1 MAFPSNSQFQPI
13 LIGNQPI
20 FDMVGDQSPSSTDL
34 VGNTQFPAAFFA
46 YDATNVYFRIRV
58 NEDPRNSKLTG
69 FANYGWGVLINTS
82 GDPGVYD
89 WLANVNG
96 LDNTINL
103 IKNTTRVYNSW
114 NDPAEGTDGRG
125 APNFSRPIVNFD
137 VARATLTNDGSNFGG
152 NPDYFIDFQFPVAN
166 FFSLLGIT
174 ASTPIGLVIFTS
186 ANANNYNKDSLQAGE
201 NFQFVQSITNP
212 TPPTDVDVRAALT
225 ATKTITS
232 GPTSLLTGSLT
243 TWTQRITVT
252 NTGRDIARS
261 VVASD
266 VFGIDQLSS
275 VSNITVSSGSATL
288 NAANK
293 TLTWNIGNLTAGQSV
308 TLTYTVIGT
317 FSAAGTRRLN
327 TVTVSGTDN
336 FTGSQLTPVTAA
348 NDVTVAAAAAITGRV
363 TSGRTGLP
371 LSGVT
376 VELRNQ
382 SNVLISTTTT
392 NTEGNYSF
400 TQLAAGTYNLN
411 FAASSFITA
420 TRTTT
425 LTDGQTQVLNVI
437 LQPQPGN
444 VTGTVLSQDGTP
456 VNGATIRL
464 IDQFNTVITTV
475 TTNAQG
481 QYTISNVTPGQY
493 SLTVSASN
501 FQSQS
506 RGVTINAGQTTVSNF
521 TLIPSPGTVTG
532 TITGSAGTPIEG
544 AVIEVLDSGSNVIAS
559 TTSNAQGQYTINQ
572 LAPGTFRL
580 RATAQNFQ
588 TSLLGFSI
596 QAGQTTTQNIVLQ
609 PSPGILTG
617 TLTDAQ
623 TGPPLIGG
631 SVNVVNQAGV
641 TIATATTNAQGQY
654 TIANLAPGN
663 YTVTF
668 GQQGYASQ
676 TVGTVIR
683 ANTTTTLS
691 TALNQ
696 NVGVI
701 AGTVTNNQGTPLIGT
716 VINVFLNN
724 NLVASVNT
732 NETGTYTIPNLAPG
746 NYTVNALAQ
755 NFQSQVKGA
764 QVSAF
769 QTTTVNFALIPDP
782 GVLTGTIIDTNG
794 NTVSGTIINVRTN
807 AGGAVIGNAVS
818 DQSGLYTVPNLAPG
832 NYIVTATAPNLQ
844 TASQGTTIPSNQTT
858 TLNFTLAFSP
868 VTITGIILNQQTGES
883 IAGAQIQVR
892 ILDANGAVV
901 ANVLANQQGIF
912 EVPQLAPGT
921 YTIFATAPNFQT
933 NFASVNVP
941 PGSQPNI
948 QISLVPSPGYIVG
961 QVVNTIT
968 GDPIG
973 GATISVVNQ
982 NNIQLKTV
990 LTDSQGNYT
999 IEGLPPGSYNLVV
1012 SATDFQ
1018 SNVTGAIVLANST
1031 TTANIALSLSPGAI
1045 IGNISPNQSNT
1056 VVELYTT
1063 NNIFI
1068 QSTVADNNGNYQ
1080 FLNLAPGNYIVK
1092 AQSPNFITQ
1101 STGAVVSPNVSTT
1114 VNLTLPPNPA
1124 SIEGVVLDAN
1134 ERPISNAIVQV
1145 LDANDTIIGTA
1156 GTDSNGN
1163 YSIGNL
1169 PPGSF
1174 TTVVTAPSF
1183 GTQIG
1188 GVTLQPGDFLSGVN
1202 FSLVPN
1208 PGGIS
1213 GLITNETNGEPLTDA
1228 AVIIRQTIG
1237 SSTAIA
1243 TVTTDSSGNFLV
1255 QGLAPGSYTVTA
1267 SSPGFGTETIGA
1279 VVASDST
1286 STANIALNELSGSI
1300 RGQFTD
1306 PQGNPINGQNLQIR
1320 LLDQNGVLL
1329 LTELAQTDG
1338 IFVFSNISPGN
1349 YILNATA
1356 PGFQSNTVGIQV
1368 FRDQET
1374 ATLIPLEPS
1383 PATLTGQVINEQ
1395 TLTGLPGSI
1404 ISVINS
1410 NTGLLVGK
1418 VTSGQDGTFILE
1430 NLPAGSFTVTANA
1443 QNFGNDSKAIIL
1455 NAGQTTNTTLML
1467 TSNPGRVSGFI
1478 VNRIN
1483 GEQLPAA
1490 SIQIFDQTGAAVVSV
1505 VSDPTGEF
1513 LVSSL
1518 APGQY
1523 TAIATSQGFTSG
1535 IISFTI
1541 IADTQSIASFA
1552 LEPNPSSI
1560 TGQVID
1566 IATGQPIVGADVIVR
1581 QFTSTGPIISTTQTD
1596 SNGSYILSNLPQGSF
1611 TVIVIDP
1618 DYSSQSSS
1626 VTLTPGARSNLNFN
1640 LQQLPSSI
1648 QGNIINQDT
1657 SEPLINTL
1665 VQLIDNNGI
1674 LITQAQTD
1682 INGFYQITGFSA
1694 GQYTLSF
1701 INPLFQSQTVS
1712 FISEPGETSVINVEL
1727 ISNPGAITGQIFD
1740 SQTLAPLIGASVRVF
1755 PASSL
1760 IPIATLVTDGTG
1772 QYFLTGLSPGTYTLT
1787 ASFETYASSS
1797 TGVTVLSNQTISSDI
1812 ILTPDP
1818 STVSGT
1824 ITSDTGSPIPNAT
1837 VRILDQNE
1845 TVLATVVTDELGN
1858 YSVTNLPQGN
1868 QKIIVTAP
1876 GFATQLG
1883 GVILT
1888 PGQVA
1893 TGTNFILTANV
1904 GSITGQIVS
1913 AATGTPIIGAIAV
1926 VRTVAGIPVVV
1937 ASTTTDEV
1945 GNYTVTGL
1953 QPGSYEITGSATDFA
1968 LNTVGAIVVS
1978 DQVTQADITLSP
1990 LAGTISGNIIDIQ
2003 GSPVTGPN
2011 IQLRVFDQSGLLL
2024 QTLVAQSDGSFLIN
2038 NLPPG
2043 SYQLTILAPNFEA
2056 TTVGAVVA
2064 AGQITTLTVPLTP
2077 NPGTIRG
2084 QVINEVT
2091 GDAVTNA
2098 IISITN
2104 INGLPIGSAVTDSNG
2119 NFSIP
2124 NLPPTT
2130 VTVSAVAPD
2139 FGSSSRSVILTSGET
2154 VITTLSLAPNPGTI
2168 NGIITSEQTGE
2179 VIVGATIQIFDFT
2192 SALIATVVSD
2202 SNGSY
2207 QFVGLTPGLYQVVSS
2222 AKNFGSSVR
2231 DAQVFSNQT
2240 TTGNFSLAPNPG
2252 SIFGALVNEQ
2262 TGEFIVGATI
2272 VVRQFS
2278 PTGPIVQTI
2287 PTDSSGQF
2295 TVLNLEPGT
2304 YTVTAYNPNFGTQS
2318 ATVLVQSNVLSTVS
2332 LTLTPNPGTI
2342 EGQITSVQ
2350 TGTPL
2355 VDTQVRVID
2364 NNGALVAVIQTDING
2379 NYSLQGLKPGT
2390 YTIVFLNTAFQSQ
2403 TFGFTVGAGDVYT
2416 LNAALEPNPGFITGT
2431 VFDSQSGTTLAG
2443 AAVQVFPSQ
2452 SLIPIASAVTD
2463 QSGSY
2468 NVIGLEPG
2476 EYTVVAN
2483 AQNYARAVIG
2493 ATVFS
2498 NETTV
2503 ANLLLL
2509 PNPATVSGTIST
2521 PDGIPI
2527 PGAIIRIVDQSE
2539 NLLGT
2544 GITDQNGL
2552 FTIGNIPP
2560 GFQNVIISAD
2570 GFSNQL
2576 IGIALGPGELIT
2588 DFSSQLTPNPGSLD
2602 GIIINEQTGESIA
2615 GANVIIRRA
2624 GTTSIIVANTTTD
2637 LQGNYRL
2644 DNLSPGSYLVT
2655 ATEPGF
2661 GTNTVGVIII
2671 SDTVA
2676 TANVL
2681 LTPLTGSITG
2691 TVVDPQ
2697 GNPITGNNIQIQ
2709 VFDQNGTL
2717 LKSLTANNTGSFT
2730 ILDLAPGSYGLT
2742 VTAPNFAT
2750 NTLSANIVSEQIT
2763 DVTAVLQPNPA
2774 SIFGQVTNQTTGEP
2788 VGGAI
2793 VTVTLPNGIV
2803 VGGTVTDQN
2812 GSFVVN
2818 NLPPQTLV
2826 ISIAADNY
2834 GSSSQSII
2842 LTPGQSTET
2851 NISLLP
2857 SVGVLRGTVFNEQT
2871 EQPIAGVTLEVFD
2884 FTRGMIAT
2892 VVTDTFGFY
2901 EVPNLFPGLYRLIA
2915 TAKGYGAIVQEV
2927 SISVNQET
2935 VLNFFLPPNPGTIQ
2949 GTITNRQTGEALLGA
2964 SIIIRQFS
2972 PTGPIIASLST
2983 DQNGQF
2989 VINNLAPGSYAV
3001 VALDPDFGSQA
3012 ASVFVE
3018 SDTVSSISISLVP
3031 NPGIVQGIISNEQ
3044 TGEPLT
3050 NAFVRVLDNNRVI
3063 IQEVQTDTTGAYR
3076 VEGLSPGE
3084 YLLIAV
3090 SPNFQRESVGF
3101 IIASGDIN
3109 EVNVALQPNPGS
3121 ISGRVTNKQTAL
3133 PLDGATVQVFPAQS
3147 LIPIANAVT
3156 DQNGTYQIPGLAPGE
3171 YIVVA
3176 NARDYARATV
3186 GAIVAADQTTMADL
3200 QLSLNPAT
3208 ISGTVTDSQGNP
3220 IENATVRVIDQN
3232 ETVLGTALTDQNGNY
3247 VISNLPPGSQT
3258 IIVTAPTF
3266 SSQVSGV
3273 TLGAGALENV
3283 SLGLTENPGII
3294 TGQITNGQTG
3304 DPIVGSIV
3312 LLRTSGGIGL
3322 IVGFDI
3328 TDENGTYFITGIA
3341 PGMYTVLAT
3350 ANGFGISSVGAI
3362 VQSDIT
3368 TNADIALVP
3377 NAGAITGLITNLQ
3390 GSPIL
3395 GTDTQ
3400 IEVFDQGG
3408 TLLKTLLAQSD
3419 GTFAVLDL
3427 PPGSYNLLV
3436 TAPNFAAQTTSTVIV
3451 SDQTNELNILLTP
3464 NPASITGR
3472 VLNVATGFP
3481 INGAILTVTDSSG
3494 IVVGSG
3500 TSGVDGDF
3508 TINNLPP
3515 STLIIS
3521 AVAQTFGSDSK
3532 AVILT
3537 PGGEGTTTLTLTP
3550 NPGVLQGTV
3559 INQRT
3564 GQVIP
3569 GTTLQIFDSTRAL
3582 VATVQTD
3589 QNGFYQ
3595 IQTLSPGSYRVI
3607 ATIQNF
3613 GSVSGDTQVNPEAT
3627 TELNFTLVPNPGTIT
3642 GVIYNE
3648 QTGSPIAGASI
3659 AVRQFSPVGP
3669 IIATT
3674 TTDSRGQFTVLNL
3687 TPGAYT
3693 IVVSEPNFGSQASS
3707 TLVQSDQV
3715 STVLV
3720 NLPPNPGTIQGV
3732 VTSEQTGQPIVNTLI
3747 RVVDVNGI
3755 TITVTQTDI
3764 SGNFQAQGLAPGT
3777 YSLIATNPE
3786 FQGETVGF
3794 SIGPNQTITQNI
3806 SLAPNP
3812 GILTGTVSDLQTG
3825 VSLAGAVVQIF
3836 SAGNLIPIEN
3846 AITNQNGSFIV
3857 RGLEPGEYNVLAR
3870 ATNFGSV
3877 VVGATITP
3885 GDTTNITISLAPLSG
3900 SISGQ
3905 VTDFSGNPLSNA
3917 TLRLLDR
3924 NQNVV
3929 GIGATDISGA
3939 YTISNIAPGTYI
3951 LVASAPGFGTS
3962 NQGITVGPEQFLTGI
3977 NIPLEANPG
3986 NITGQVVS
3994 ADTGKP
4000 VIGAT
4005 VTVRSLQ
4012 AIGGIAVQV
4021 ANTDQ
4026 QGNYV
4031 VSNLSPG
4038 SYSVTVTQLGFGL
4051 QTKVVT
4057 VFSNQATNADFTLI
4071 LDTGNISGLVSDTS
4085 GNPIT
4090 GSNIFIRLFDENQLL
4105 IQSITALPNG
4115 TFTISNLAPGSYSI
4129 SAEASDF
4136 GVNTLSTIVVANQ
4149 TTSVTIPLTPTP
4161 ATVTGQVSSQQT
4173 STSLQGVSVT
4183 AVINGQVSANTV
4195 TDLNGNFQLTNL
4207 PAGEVT
4213 IIISTSN
4220 FATETQTLTLTPGET
4235 VFRDVSLTP
4244 LPGTITGTITN
4255 EQTGAPVQDAIITV
4269 RQFSPAGPIVTN
4281 TITNT
4286 QGQFSTINLP
4296 PGTYTI
4302 IAEATNLGTTSATTV
4317 VVPNTSST
4325 VNIGLA
4331 PNPGTIQGTITAAG
4345 TGSPVP
4351 ESRVQVIRKDGTI
4364 VNEVITN
4371 EAGSFNIT
4379 GLTPDFYTLV
4389 VTNSSF
4395 QGKTVGFQ
4403 IFSDQ
4408 ITTVNVL
4415 LQPNPGTL
4423 TGSVTDSFT
4432 GRPISNASILVFPSQ
4447 SLTPIAQ
4454 AVADQAG
4461 LYTIAGV
4468 APGEYEVVAAATNF
4482 ARRGTGAL
4490 ILSNEST
4497 IANIQLFPNPATVSG
4512 IVSTPEGAPIPNAS
4526 IQILDQ
4532 NETVLGSGITDQ
4544 NGNYAISNL
4553 PEGTLTIIASSSGFA
4568 TQLTAATVTAG
4579 QILSNVNI
4587 QLNPLSGNL
4596 SGKIINSV
4604 TGEPI
4609 IGAIAIV
4616 RTIGGTNIV
4625 VSTDTTD
4632 TDGNYFIAGL
4642 SPGTYSVVGSST
4654 GFGTVTIGAI
4664 VQADQT
4670 AIANLSL
4677 PPLTGSV
4684 SGTITDLRGNAI
4696 TGSNTQI
4703 QVFDISGI
4711 LLKTLLANADGTFN
4725 VIDLIP
4731 GTYLI
4736 QVTALNF
4743 ATAIASASVAA
4754 EQTTNII
4761 VPLTPNP
4768 ATVTGQVI
4776 NTQTGAPLS
4785 GVIVTITDLNGLIL
4799 GNSVSDIN
4807 GQFIIRN
4814 LPPNTAVIT
4823 ATATQPGLGSTS
4835 TSVQLGPGST
4845 NNVTLFLTPEVGSL
4859 TGSIR
4864 NIQTSEVIAAA
4875 TVQVFDFTRALVATL
4890 VTDPNGQYLLENITP
4905 GTYRVIVSNQNFGTI
4920 AQEAVVVVNQETILN
4935 FSLTPN
4941 PGIIL
4946 GTILNQ
4952 QNNQPLGG
4960 VGVVVRQFS
4969 PAGPVVANSAT
4980 DGNGLFTI
4988 PNLAPGTYTVIATLP
5003 NFGTSAASVE
5013 VITNSSSTVKLAL
5026 TPNPGAVQGVV
5037 TNAASGAPLPN
5048 TFVRVI
5054 NNNGVIVAVMQTD
5067 PNGQYRVQNLEPGT
5081 YTMIVINSSFQ
5092 RQTIGF
5098 IVAAGQ
5104 TNIINVPLEVNPGAV
5119 VGTITSAQTGIPLAG
5134 ATVQLF
5140 LSQSLIPVANTVAD
5154 ENGVYH
5160 FNGLE
5165 PGDYIVTANS
5175 TSFARGVLGAT
5186 VLPNAQTTAN
5196 ISLQPNP
5203 VSVSG
5208 TITDQNGNPLSNAT
5222 IRVLDENETVL
5233 GTGVSGLDGAYTVGG
5248 LPPGTYG
5255 IIATKT
5261 GFSTITSGLT
5271 LVPGEIQTGVNFIL
5285 VANSGTLT
5293 GVVTDSS
5300 TGTPLPG
5307 VTITIRNILGL
5318 VVATAFTNVD
5328 GRYTIQNLAPGEYN
5342 VSFFE
5347 NGFGNFVLGAQIT
5360 TNITTVLN
5368 TALSPLV
5375 GTIQG
5380 QILSEQGTPVTGEN
5394 IQVKIYNENLV
5405 LIRTILSNSDGTFNA
5420 LDLSPGTYLVNVTAP
5435 GFASNTVSAIVRA
5448 NEQTLTTIR
5457 LGTLPATLIGEV
5469 INAES
5474 GEGIAGSLIIVT
5486 RSNGVVIGTAISG
5499 ENGNFSISNLPA
5511 GSFIVTAQNQKFGT
5525 FSTGVTLVAGD
5536 TTTTLLS
5543 LSPNPGRL
5551 LGQVTNES
5559 TTVPIPGA
5567 IIQIFDE
5574 NRSFVTSVVTDAQG
5588 TFTVSNLSPGQ
5599 YTTVIN
5605 AVGFGSEFREF
5616 MITAEEDTVISANLS
5631 PNFGIIQGTV
5641 TSLESSQPI
5650 SSASVVIRALSPA
5663 GPIVATTVTDQ
5674 NGFYQLTGIAPGSY
5688 TVIMSGPPIFGS
5700 ETISIMLDS
5709 GEIEIVNLTL
5719 TNLPGSVQGKITDE
5733 AGIGLTN
5740 VLIQLFDEQGSLV
5753 RRVQTDNNGNYFIRG
5768 FTPGTYKIT
5777 ASQQGFQNAFTNF
5790 NVGPEGVATVNL
5802 VLLTR
5807 PGNINGTIRN
5817 AVTNQPIP
5825 GAVIQLFPNQSLTP
5839 IATTVADQ
5847 QGNYQFVGL
5856 QPGNYRIIS
5865 SEFNFA
5871 SASSGSTVISDQTT
5885 TTNLF
5890 LQPNPAS
5897 ISGIVTTTEGTA
5909 INNASIRI
5917 LDQNETII
5925 GFGVTGPDGR
5935 YAISNIP
5942 AGTFTI
5948 IISAQLFQS
5957 QLSSITLNQGE
5968 SRQDVNFTLLS
5979 NPGSITGTVT
5989 NINGNPLPGAVITVR
6004 ILGSTGIVIG
6014 STVTD
6019 QGGHYQVSSLAP
6031 GSYTVTVN
6039 VLGVE
6044 AKTAGALV
6052 QSNTTTITD
6061 FVLTGLTGSISGVIL
6076 NDLSQPIIGSN
6087 VSVSLRDENGIL
6099 IFTTTAN
6106 SDGTFS
6112 FLNVEPGNY
6121 IIVASAAGFING
6133 TVGINVK
6140 ADRNVFTS
6148 LLLQSSPARVT
6159 GQVINSVTGE
6169 GIQGASV
6176 TATSNDG
6183 EVIAI
6188 TTTSEDGFFTIQNLP
6203 PGSVVI
6209 TANAIDF
6216 GADSKGII
6224 LDSNITSTTIL
6235 SLDPSPGS
6243 LTGSVIG
6250 ENGQPIIRATV
6261 QVFDITNA
6269 LVSTVIT
6276 NNFGQYAISGL
6287 TPGNYRVV
6295 FSAPGFERLAA
6306 GSTVIAN
6313 ETTILNVQLDSLFAT
6328 ISGTV
6333 INAQTSTPIAGAS
6346 VTIRYQ
6352 SASGPLV
6359 VTALTDSLG
6368 QFVIRGV
6375 TEGEVSAVATA
6386 SGFGAQGL
6394 SGVVVAGQ
6402 TLLFNF
6408 QLLHQTA
6415 IIQGKV
6421 TNNATGDDLINTRIR
6436 VINNSGVV
6444 IATTQT
6450 DINGNYFIPDLS
6462 PGFYQVVALNVNFEA
6477 QTQNITLVPNQIG
6490 IVNFSLLGNPATLR
6504 GRVIDAETGL
6514 PIIGALVEIFDAF
6527 GVPIAFGLTNQE
6539 GQYIIE
6545 GLPQGLLSVRVSA
6558 PGYTSITEQIEFAP
6572 NQVVEKN
6579 FSLTRPSPILGTIA
6593 GQVVDASTNTPIT
6606 NARIDIVNSQG
6617 QLVTFVF
6624 TNENG
6629 QYVVQGLPSDTYTVF
6644 ASASNYIEQQQT
6656 ALIREGEFVFV
6667 PVNFQLSRV
6676 TRFGTITGQVTNS
6689 KTQQPIQGALVEA
6702 LNAQGK
6708 VVSTTRTDESGNFT
6722 ITGLLPGAYT
6732 LRVSAEGFTLYTEQV
6747 IVTAGDTTL
6756 VSIPLTPK
6764 VNVGAIVGIVTNS
6777 ETNQPI
6783 QGARVVVLNGE
6794 NVVAVGYTDEQGNF
6808 IITGIPVGTYII
6820 LATAP
6825 GFNSESKSVIVEA
6838 GETIPV
6844 PPFNL
6849 TAISNAGSITGRV
6862 IDQRTGK
6869 PIQGATVF
6877 VLKGKDVVAVGYT
6890 DEQGNFI
6897 ITGVPAGTYIIL
6909 ATAPGFNSESKSVIV
6924 EAGEIVPVPP
6934 FNLTAISN
6942 AGSITGRVI
6951 DQRTGKPIQGA
6962 TVFVLKGKDVVAVG
6976 YTDEQGNFII
6986 TRVPAGTYTILATAN
7001 GFKSESKSVIV
7012 EAGEIVPVPP
7022 FNLTAISNAGSITGR
7037 VIDQRT
7043 GKPIQGATV
7052 FVLKGKDVVAVGYT
7066 DEQGNFIIT
7075 GVPAGTYTILATA
7088 NGFKSETQRVNILV
7102 NTTEEINITLIPKLT
7117 TITGVV
7123 CDIKTGARLP
7133 NILIEVLD
7141 IHKEFITDLLTDH
7154 NGEYTVCELP
7164 AGTFNVKASSEDF
7177 ITELKTIT
7185 LLPGEIGVVDF
7196 ALVRRQ
7202 LFPPEIIIDP
7212 QQNNMAFLFGTLGLS
7227 SQLSFKSTEIR
7238 IKNSHNIEVQLSDN
7252 QSATPLQLSL
7262 RLAIALILDM
7272 IIDNTNDDG
7281 SSIQEF
7287 IEQSSI
7293 KTTEQIIIID
7303 NSKDITIIV
7312 DDTDLTANLQI
7323 LLQILLALL
7332 IQIDI
7337 L

>member
-20 FDMVGDQSPSSTDL
+20 FDMVGDQSPAATDL

-96 LDNTINL
+96 LDNTVNL

-137 VARATLTNDGSNFGG
+137 VARVTLTNDGSNFGG

-166 FFSLLGIT
+166 FFSLLGIS

-186 ANANNYNKDSLQAGE
+186 ANGNNYNKDSLQAGE

-212 TPPTDVDVRAALT
+212 TPPADVDVRAALAT
-225 ATKTITS
+225 TKTITS

-261 VVASD
+261 IVASD

-275 VSNITVSSGSATL
+275 VSNITASSGSATL

-308 TLTYTVIGT
+308 TLTYTVVGT
-317 FSAAGTRRLN
+317 FSTAGTRRLN

-348 NDVTVAAAAAITGRV
+348 NDITVAAAAAITGKV
-363 TSGRTGLP
+363 TSGQTGLP
-371 LSGVT
+371 LSGVN

-425 LTDGQTQVLNVI
+425 ITAGQTQVLNVI

-464 IDQFNTVITTV
+464 IDQFNTITTTV
-475 TTNAQG
+475 TTNTQG
-481 QYTISNVTPGQY
+481 QYTIPNITPGQY
-493 SLTVSASN
+493 SLTASSSN

-506 RGVTINAGQTTVSNF
+506 RGVTINSGQTTVSNF
-521 TLIPSPGTVTG
+521 TLIPSPGTVIG
-532 TITGSAGTPIEG
+532 TITSSAGTPVEG
-544 AVIEVLDSGSNVIAS
+544 AVIEVLDSGSNVIA
-559 TTSNAQGQYTINQ
+559 TATSNAQGQYTINQ

-588 TSLLGFSI
+588 TSLLGFTI

-609 PSPGILTG
+609 SSPGTLTG

-623 TGPPLIGG
+623 TGNPLIAA

-654 TIANLAPGN
+654 AIANLAPGT

-676 TVGTVIR
+676 TVGTGVR

-696 NVGVI
+696 NLGVI
-701 AGTVTNNQGTPLIGT
+701 TGTVTNNQGAPLIGT

-732 NETGTYTIPNLAPG
+732 NEAGTYTIPNLAIG
-746 NYTVNALAQ
+746 NYTVNALSQ

-769 QTTTVNFALIPDP
+769 QTTTVNFTLIPNP

-794 NTVSGTIINVRTN
+794 NTVSGAVVNIRTN
-807 AGGAVIGNAVS
+807 TGGAVIGNAAS

-832 NYIVTATAPNLQ
+832 TYIVTATAPNLQ
-844 TASQGTTIPSNQTT
+844 ISSQGTTIQSNQTT
-858 TLNFTLAFSP
+858 TLNFKLAFSP
-868 VTITGIILNQQTGES
+868 VTINGKILNQQTGEA

-892 ILDANGAVV
+892 ILDGNGAVV
-901 ANVLANQQGIF
+901 ANVLANQQGVF

-921 YTIFATAPNFQT
+921 YTVFATAPNFQT

-948 QISLVPSPGYIVG
+948 QISLTPSPGYING
-961 QVVNTIT
+961 QVVNVIT
-968 GDPIG
+968 GDPVG
-973 GATISVVNQ
+973 GATISIVNQ
-982 NNIQLKTV
+982 NNVQLKTV
-990 LTDSQGNYT
+990 LTDSQGNYS
-999 IEGLPPGSYNLVV
+999 IEGLSPGSYNIVV

-1018 SNVTGAIVLANST
+1018 STIIGAIVLANAT
-1031 TTANIALSLSPGAI
+1031 TTAPIALSPSPGTI
-1045 IGNISPNQSNT
+1045 IGNVSPNQPNT
-1056 VVELYTT
+1056 VVQLYNT

-1068 QSTVADNNGNYQ
+1068 QSTIADTNGNYQ
-1080 FLNLAPGNYIVK
+1080 FLNLAPGSYIVK
-1092 AQSPNFITQ
+1092 AQSPSFITQ
-1101 STGAVVSPNVSTT
+1101 STGALVSSNVATT
-1114 VNLTLPPNPA
+1114 VNLILPPNPA
-1124 SIEGVVLDAN
+1124 SIAGVVLDIN
-1134 ERPISNAIVQV
+1134 ENAIPNAIVQV
-1145 LDANDTIIGTA
+1145 LDANDTILGTA

-1163 YSIGNL
+1163 YSIENL

-1174 TTVVTAPSF
+1174 TTVVTAPNF
-1183 GTQIG
+1183 GSKIG
-1188 GVTLQPGDFLSGVN
+1188 GITLRPGVVINAVN
-1202 FSLVPN
+1202 FNLVPN

-1213 GLITNETNGEPLTDA
+1213 GLITDETTGEPLTNT

-1237 SSTAIA
+1237 SSIA

-1255 QGLAPGSYTVTA
+1255 QGLAPGSYAVTA
-1267 SSPGFGTETIGA
+1267 LSPGFGTKTVGA
-1279 VVASDST
+1279 LVTSGLT
-1286 STANIALNELSGSI
+1286 STANIELSELPGSI
-1300 RGQFTD
+1300 RGQLID
-1306 PQGNPINGQNLQIR
+1306 SSGIPINGQNLQIR

-1329 LTELAQTDG
+1329 LTELAQPDG
-1338 IFVFSNISPGN
+1338 TFVFSNITPGN

-1356 PGFQSNTVGIQV
+1356 PGFQANTVGVQV
-1368 FRDQET
+1368 LRDQET
-1374 ATLIPLEPS
+1374 STFVPLKPS

-1395 TLTGLPGSI
+1395 TLTGISGSI
-1404 ISVINS
+1404 ISVINP
-1410 NTGLLVGK
+1410 NTGLLLGK
-1418 VTSGQDGTFILE
+1418 TTSGQNGIFILE
-1430 NLPAGSFTVTANA
+1430 GLPAGPFIVTANS
-1443 QNFGNDSKAIIL
+1443 QNFGTDSKAIIL
-1455 NAGQTTNTTLML
+1455 NAGQTTNTTLTL
-1467 TSNPGRVSGFI
+1467 TPNPGSVSGFI

-1483 GEQLPAA
+1483 GEQLPSG

-1505 VSDPTGEF
+1505 VSDPTGKF

-1560 TGQVID
+1560 AGQVID
-1566 IATGQPIVGADVIVR
+1566 ITTGQSIVGADVIVR

-1611 TVIVIDP
+1611 TVVVIDP

-1626 VTLTPGARSNLNFN
+1626 VTLTPGATINLNFN

-1701 INPLFQSQTVS
+1701 INPLFQSQKVS
-1712 FISEPGETSVINVEL
+1712 FISEPGETSVVNVAL
-1727 ISNPGAITGQIFD
+1727 VSNPGAITGKILD

-1755 PASSL
+1755 PVSSL
-1760 IPIATLVTDGTG
+1760 IPIATLVTDSTG
-1772 QYFLTGLSPGTYTLT
+1772 QYFLTGLSPGMYTLT
-1787 ASFETYASSS
+1787 ASFGTYASSS

-1824 ITSDTGSPIPNAT
+1824 ITSDTGSPISNAT

-1858 YSVTNLPQGN
+1858 FSVTDLPQGN

-1893 TGTNFILTANV
+1893 TGTDFTLTANS
-1904 GSITGQIVS
+1904 GSITGQILS
-1913 AATGTPIIGAIAV
+1913 AATVTPIVGAIAI
-1926 VRTVAGIPVVV
+1926 VRTIAGIPVIV
-1937 ASTTTDEV
+1937 ASTATDEI

-1953 QPGSYEITGSATDFA
+1953 QPGSYAITGSATDFA

-1990 LAGTISGNIIDIQ
+1990 LVGTISGSIIDIQ
-2003 GSPVTGPN
+2003 GSPVTGSN
-2011 IQLRVFDQSGLLL
+2011 IQVRVFDQSGLLL

-2038 NLPPG
+2038 NLSPG

-2056 TTVGAVVA
+2056 TTISGVVA
-2064 AGQITTLTVPLTP
+2064 ADQITTLNVPLTP
-2077 NPGTIRG
+2077 NPGTVRG

-2091 GDAVTNA
+2091 GNPIVNA
-2098 IISITN
+2098 IVSITN
-2104 INGLPIGSAVTDSNG
+2104 INGLPIGSTVTDSNG

-2124 NLPPTT
+2124 NLPPTN
-2130 VTVSAVAPD
+2130 VTVSAIASD

-2154 VITTLSLAPNPGTI
+2154 VTTTLSLAPNPGSI

-2179 VIVGATIQIFDFT
+2179 VISGATIQIFDLT
-2192 SALIATVVSD
+2192 SALVATVVSD
-2202 SNGSY
+2202 NNGFY
-2207 QFVGLTPGLYQVVSS
+2207 QFTSPTPGLYQVVSS
-2222 AKNFGSSVR
+2222 ANNFGSSVQG
-2231 DAQVFSNQT
+2231 AQVFSNQT
-2240 TTGNFSLAPNPG
+2240 TIVNLSLTPNPG
-2252 SIFGALVNEQ
+2252 SIFGTVVNEQ

-2287 PTDSSGQF
+2287 ATDSSGQF
-2295 TVLNLEPGT
+2295 TVLNLEPGS
-2304 YTVTAYNPNFGTQS
+2304 YTVTAYTPNFGTES
-2318 ATVLVQSNVLSTVS
+2318 TTVLVQSNLLSTVS
-2332 LTLTPNPGTI
+2332 LALTPNPGTI
-2342 EGQITSVQ
+2342 EGRITSIQ
-2350 TGTPL
+2350 TGIPV
-2355 VDTQVRVID
+2355 VDTLVRVID
-2364 NNGALVAVIQTDING
+2364 NNGALVAVIQTDVNG

-2390 YTIVFLNTAFQSQ
+2390 YTIVFLNAVFQSQ

-2431 VFDSQSGTTLAG
+2431 IFDSQSGTTLAG

-2468 NVIGLEPG
+2468 TVLGLEPG

-2483 AQNYARAVIG
+2483 AQNYARSLVG

-2498 NETTV
+2498 NETIV

-2509 PNPATVSGTIST
+2509 PNPATISGIINATDGTPISR
-2521 PDGIPI
+2521 
-2527 PGAIIRIVDQSE
+2527 AIIRIVDQSE
-2539 NLLGT
+2539 DLLGT

-2576 IGIALGPGELIT
+2576 IGITLGPGELIT
-2588 DFSSQLTPNPGSLD
+2588 DFSSRLTPNPGSLN
-2602 GIIINEQTGESIA
+2602 GIIVNEQTGETIA

-2624 GTTSIIVANTTTD
+2624 GATSIIVANTTTD

-2655 ATEPGF
+2655 VTEPGF

-2681 LTPLTGSITG
+2681 LTPLTGSVTG
-2691 TVVDPQ
+2691 TVVDSQ

-2750 NTLSANIVSEQIT
+2750 NTLSANIASEQTT

-2774 SIFGQVTNQTTGEP
+2774 SIFGQIINQTIGEP

-2812 GSFVVN
+2812 GSFIVN

-2826 ISIAADNY
+2826 ISITADNY

-2851 NISLLP
+2851 NIGLLP

-2927 SISVNQET
+2927 TISVNQET
-2935 VLNFFLPPNPGTIQ
+2935 VLNFFLPPDPGTIQ
-2949 GTITNRQTGEALLGA
+2949 GTITNRQTGEALLGV

-3018 SDTVSSISISLVP
+3018 SDAASAVSISLVP

-3063 IQEVQTDTTGAYR
+3063 IQEVQTDTTGVYR

-3109 EVNVALQPNPGS
+3109 EVNVALQPNPGF
-3121 ISGRVTNKQTAL
+3121 ISGRVTDNQTAL
-3133 PLDGATVQVFPAQS
+3133 PLDGATVQIFPAQS

-3176 NARDYARATV
+3176 TARDYTRAAV
-3186 GAIVAADQTTMADL
+3186 GAIVSADQTTRADL

-3208 ISGTVTDSQGNP
+3208 ISGTITDSQGNP

-3273 TLGAGALENV
+3273 TLGVGGLENV

-3328 TDENGTYFITGIA
+3328 TDENGTYFITGVA
-3341 PGMYTVLAT
+3341 PGIYTVLAT
-3350 ANGFGISSVGAI
+3350 ANGFGISNVGAI

-3368 TNADIALVP
+3368 TNADVALVP
-3377 NAGAITGLITNLQ
+3377 NVGAITGVITDLQ

-3436 TAPNFAAQTTSTVIV
+3436 TAPNFAAQTTSIVII

-3464 NPASITGR
+3464 NPASITGQ
-3472 VLNVATGFP
+3472 VLNVATGLP
-3481 INGAILTVTDSSG
+3481 INGAILTVTDSNG

-3500 TSGVDGDF
+3500 TSGLDGNF

-3515 STLIIS
+3515 NTLIIS

-3550 NPGVLQGTV
+3550 NPGILQGTV
-3559 INQRT
+3559 IDQRT

-3613 GSVSGDTQVNPEAT
+3613 GSVSGDTQVNSEAV
-3627 TELNFTLVPNPGTIT
+3627 TELNFTLVPNPGIIT

-3674 TTDSRGQFTVLNL
+3674 ITDSRGQFTVLNL
-3687 TPGAYT
+3687 TPGTYT

-3720 NLPPNPGTIQGV
+3720 NLPPNPGIIQGV
-3732 VTSEQTGQPIVNTLI
+3732 VTSQQTEQPIVNTLI

-3755 TITVTQTDI
+3755 TIAVTQTDI
-3764 SGNFQAQGLAPGT
+3764 SGSFQAQGLAPGT

-3870 ATNFGSV
+3870 ATNFGSL
-3877 VVGATITP
+3877 VVGATIAP
-3885 GDTTNITISLAPLSG
+3885 EDTTNITISLAPLSG

-3994 ADTGKP
+3994 GATGNP

-4012 AIGGIAVQV
+4012 AVGGIAVQV

-4038 SYSVTVTQLGFGL
+4038 SYSVTINQLGFGL

-4057 VFSNQATNADFTLI
+4057 VFSNQTTNADFTLI

-4090 GSNIFIRLFDENQLL
+4090 GSNIFVRLFDENQLL

-4115 TFTISNLAPGSYSI
+4115 TFTISNLATGAYFV
-4129 SAEASDF
+4129 SAEAPNF
-4136 GVNTLSTIVVANQ
+4136 GVNTVSTVVVANQ
-4149 TTSVTIPLTPTP
+4149 TANVTIPLTPNP
-4161 ATVTGQVSSQQT
+4161 ATVTGQVSNQQT

-4183 AVINGQVSANTV
+4183 AVVNGQVAANTV

-4207 PAGEVT
+4207 PSGEVT
-4213 IIISTSN
+4213 IIISTPN
-4220 FATETQTLTLTPGET
+4220 FATETQTLTLTPSET
-4235 VFRDVSLTP
+4235 VSTDVSLTP
-4244 LPGTITGTITN
+4244 LPGTITGIITN
-4255 EQTGAPVQDAIITV
+4255 EQTGALVQDAIITV

-4281 TITNT
+4281 TTTNT
-4286 QGQFSTINLP
+4286 QGQFSTINLS

-4302 IAEATNLGTTSATTV
+4302 IAEATSLGTASATTV

-4345 TGSPVP
+4345 TGLPIP

-4364 VNEVITN
+4364 INEVITN

-4454 AVADQAG
+4454 AVTDQAG

-4468 APGEYEVVAAATNF
+4468 APGEYEIVAVATNF

-4512 IVSTPEGAPIPNAS
+4512 TLSTPEGATISNAS

-4532 NETVLGSGITDQ
+4532 NETVLGTGITDQ

-4587 QLNPLSGNL
+4587 QLNLLSGNL

-4670 AIANLSL
+4670 ATANLSL

-4743 ATAIASASVAA
+4743 ATAIASVSVAT

-4768 ATVTGQVI
+4768 ATVTGQII
-4776 NTQTGAPLS
+4776 NKQTGASLS

-4799 GNSVSDIN
+4799 GNAVSDIN

-4823 ATATQPGLGSTS
+4823 ATATQPGLGSAS

-4859 TGSIR
+4859 TGTIR
-4864 NIQTSEVIAAA
+4864 NIQTSETIAGA

-4890 VTDPNGQYLLENITP
+4890 VTDQNGQYLLENITP
-4905 GTYRVIVSNQNFGTI
+4905 GTYRVIVSNQGFGTL
-4920 AQEAVVVVNQETILN
+4920 AQEAVVIVNQEIILN

-4941 PGIIL
+4941 PGTIL
-4946 GTILNQ
+4946 GTVLNQ
-4952 QNNQPLGG
+4952 QNGQPLGG

-4980 DGNGLFTI
+4980 DGNGVFTI

-5026 TPNPGAVQGVV
+5026 TPNPGAVQGVA

-5067 PNGQYRVQNLEPGT
+5067 SNGQYRVQNLEPGT

-5098 IVAAGQ
+5098 MVAAGQ
-5104 TNIINVPLEVNPGAV
+5104 TNIINVPLELNPGSIN
-5119 VGTITSAQTGIPLAG
+5119 GTITNAQTGLPLAG

-5154 ENGVYH
+5154 ENGVYR

-5186 VLPNAQTTAN
+5186 VLPNVQTTAN

-5203 VSVSG
+5203 TSVSG
-5208 TITDQNGNPLSNAT
+5208 TVTDQNGNPLSNAT

-5233 GTGVSGLDGAYTVGG
+5233 GTGVSGLDGAYAVGG

-5261 GFSTITSGLT
+5261 GFSTTTSGLT
-5271 LVPGEIQTGVNFIL
+5271 LISGEIQTGVNFIL
-5285 VANSGTLT
+5285 AANSGTLT
-5293 GVVTDSS
+5293 GIVADSS

-5307 VTITIRNILGL
+5307 VTVTIRNILGL

-5328 GRYTIQNLAPGEYN
+5328 GRYMIQNLAPGEYN

-5347 NGFGNFVLGAQIT
+5347 NGFGNLVLGAQIT

-5380 QILSEQGTPVTGEN
+5380 QILSQQGIPVTGEN

-5420 LDLSPGTYLVNVTAP
+5420 LDLSPGSYLVNVTAL
-5435 GFASNTVSAIVRA
+5435 GFASNTVSAIVLA

-5457 LGTLPATLIGEV
+5457 LGTLPAILIGEV
-5469 INAES
+5469 INVES
-5474 GEGIAGSLIIVT
+5474 GEGIAGSLIVVT
-5486 RSNGVVIGTAISG
+5486 RSNGVIIGTAISG
-5499 ENGNFSISNLPA
+5499 ENGDFSISNLPA
-5511 GSFIVTAQNQKFGT
+5511 GSFIVIAQNQKFGT
-5525 FSTGVTLVAGD
+5525 SSTGVTLVAGD
-5536 TTTTLLS
+5536 TTTTSLS

-5567 IIQIFDE
+5567 IIQIFDQ

-5588 TFTVSNLSPGQ
+5588 AFTVSNLSPGQ
-5599 YTTVIN
+5599 YTAVIN
-5605 AVGFGSEFREF
+5605 AVNFGSEFREF
-5616 MITAEEDTVISANLS
+5616 MINAGEDTVILANLS
-5631 PNFGIIQGTV
+5631 PNPGIIQGTV

-5650 SSASVVIRALSPA
+5650 SSVSVVIRALSPA

-5688 TVIMSGPPIFGS
+5688 TVIISGPPTFGS
-5700 ETISIMLDS
+5700 ETISILLDS
-5709 GEIEIVNLTL
+5709 GEVETVNLTL
-5719 TNLPGSVQGKITDE
+5719 KALPGSVRGKITDE

-5740 VLIQLFDEQGSLV
+5740 VLVQLFDEQGSLV

-5777 ASQQGFQNAFTNF
+5777 ASQQNFQNAFTNF
-5790 NVGPEGVATVNL
+5790 NAESDEVANVNL
-5802 VLLTR
+5802 VLVTR

-5817 AVTNQPIP
+5817 AVTNQFIP
-5825 GAVIQLFPNQSLTP
+5825 GAIVQLFPNQSLTP

-5871 SASSGSTVISDQTT
+5871 SASSGSIVISDQTT

-5897 ISGIVTTTEGTA
+5897 ISGIVTTTEGTP

-5935 YAISNIP
+5935 YAISNIS

-5968 SRQDVNFTLLS
+5968 SRQEVNFTLLP
-5979 NPGSITGTVT
+5979 NTGSITGTVT
-5989 NINGNPLPGAVITVR
+5989 NITGNPLPGAVITVR
-6004 ILGSTGIVIG
+6004 ILGSTGIIIG

-6031 GSYTVTVN
+6031 GSYAVTVN
-6039 VLGVE
+6039 LLGLE
-6044 AKTAGALV
+6044 TKTAGALV

-6076 NDLSQPIIGSN
+6076 NNLSQPIIGSN
-6087 VSVSLRDENGIL
+6087 VSVSLLNQNSIL

-6112 FLNVEPGNY
+6112 FLNVEPGDY
-6121 IIVASAAGFING
+6121 TIAASASGFING
-6133 TVGINVK
+6133 TVGIDVE
-6140 ADRNVFTS
+6140 ADRNVFTT

-6159 GQVINSVTGE
+6159 GRVINSVTGE

-6176 TATSNDG
+6176 TATFNDG
-6183 EVIAI
+6183 EVIAV
-6188 TTTSEDGFFTIQNLP
+6188 TTTSEDGSFTIQGLP
-6203 PGSVVI
+6203 PGSVVL
-6209 TANAIDF
+6209 TANVVEF
-6216 GADSKGII
+6216 GADSKGIT
-6224 LDSNITSTTIL
+6224 LNPNITSTTTL
-6235 SLDPSPGS
+6235 SLNPSPGS

-6250 ENGQPIIRATV
+6250 ENGQPIVRATV
-6261 QVFDITNA
+6261 QVFDIKNG

-6287 TPGNYRVV
+6287 TPGNYRFV

-6306 GSTVIAN
+6306 GSTILAN
-6313 ETTILNVQLDSLFAT
+6313 ETTTLNVQLDSLFAT
-6328 ISGTV
+6328 ISGRV
-6333 INAQTSTPIAGAS
+6333 INAQTSTPIAGSS

-6359 VTALTDSLG
+6359 VTALTNSLG
-6368 QFVIRGV
+6368 QFVIGGI
-6375 TEGEVSAVATA
+6375 TEGEISVAATA
-6386 SGFGAQGL
+6386 SGFGSQGL

-6402 TLLFNF
+6402 TLTFNF
-6408 QLLHQTA
+6408 QLLQQSA

-6421 TNNATGDDLINTRIR
+6421 TNNATGEDLTNTRIR
-6436 VINNSGVV
+6436 VINNLGVV

-6477 QTQNITLVPNQIG
+6477 QTQYITLVPNQVG
-6490 IVNFSLLGNPATLR
+6490 IVNFSLLGNPAILS
-6504 GRVIDAETGL
+6504 GRVTDNETGL
-6514 PIIGALVEIFDAF
+6514 PVIGALVEVFNAS
-6527 GVPIAFGLTNQE
+6527 GVPIAFGLTNQN

-6545 GLPQGLLSVRVSA
+6545 GLPQGLLSVTVLA
-6558 PGYTSITEQIEFAP
+6558 PGYSSITDQIEFAP
-6572 NQVVEKN
+6572 NQEVERN
-6579 FSLTRPSPILGTIA
+6579 FSLTRPSPVLGTIA
-6593 GQVVDASTNTPIT
+6593 GQVVDATTKVPIT
-6606 NARIDIVNSQG
+6606 NARIDIINSQG

-6629 QYVVQGLPSDTYTVF
+6629 QYVVQDLPSDTYTVF
-6644 ASASNYIEQQQT
+6644 ASASNYVDQQQA
-6656 ALIREGEFVFV
+6656 ALIREGESIFAA
-6667 PVNFQLSRV
+6667 VNFQLFRV
-6676 TRFGTITGQVTNS
+6676 TQFGTITGQITS
-6689 KTQQPIQGALVEA
+6689 SETQQPIQGALVEVLDA
-6702 LNAQGK
+6702 QGEVVATDRTDTFGNFTIQGLTPGTYTLRISAEGFASYIEQVVVEAGDTNSVSIVLIPVSNVGSIFGTVINKETQKPIQGALVEVLNAQGE
-6708 VVSTTRTDESGNFT
+6708 VVATDRTDTSGNFT
-6722 ITGLLPGAYT
+6722 IQGLTPGTYT
-6732 LRVSAEGFTLYTEQV
+6732 LHLSAKGFTTYTQQV
-6747 IVTAGDTTL
+6747 TVVANEITQVDL
-6756 VSIPLTPK
+6756 SLTP
-6764 VNVGAIVGIVTNS
+6764 NPS
-6777 ETNQPI
+6777 S
-6783 QGARVVVLNGE
+6783 
-6794 NVVAVGYTDEQGNF
+6794 
-6808 IITGIPVGTYII
+6808 ITGI
-6820 LATAP
+6820 
-6825 GFNSESKSVIVEA
+6825 
-6838 GETIPV
+6838 
-6844 PPFNL
+6844 
-6849 TAISNAGSITGRV
+6849 
-6862 IDQRTGK
+6862 
-6869 PIQGATVF
+6869 
-6877 VLKGKDVVAVGYT
+6877 
-6890 DEQGNFI
+6890 
-6897 ITGVPAGTYIIL
+6897 
-6909 ATAPGFNSESKSVIV
+6909 
-6924 EAGEIVPVPP
+6924 
-6934 FNLTAISN
+6934 
-6942 AGSITGRVI
+6942 
-6951 DQRTGKPIQGA
+6951 
-6962 TVFVLKGKDVVAVG
+6962 
-6976 YTDEQGNFII
+6976 
-6986 TRVPAGTYTILATAN
+6986 
-7001 GFKSESKSVIV
+7001 
-7012 EAGEIVPVPP
+7012 
-7022 FNLTAISNAGSITGR
+7022 
-7037 VIDQRT
+7037 
-7043 GKPIQGATV
+7043 
-7052 FVLKGKDVVAVGYT
+7052 
-7066 DEQGNFIIT
+7066 
-7075 GVPAGTYTILATA
+7075 
-7088 NGFKSETQRVNILV
+7088 
-7102 NTTEEINITLIPKLT
+7102 
-7117 TITGVV
+7117 V
-7123 CDIKTGARLP
+7123 CDIKTGKRLA
-7133 NILIEVLD
+7133 NILIEVFNNQGVL
-7141 IHKEFITDLLTDH
+7141 IANTLTDV
-7154 NGEYTVCELP
+7154 NGQYAIFNLP
-7164 AGTFNVKASSEDF
+7164 IGVFKVKASAKYYLPESK
-7177 ITELKTIT
+7177 II
-7185 LLPGEIGVVDF
+7185 LLVAGETKVVDF
-7196 ALVRRQ
+7196 ALVKKRGLPSTVLIDPEGGKLVQEILDQ
-7202 LFPPEIIIDP
+7202 LFNI
-7212 QQNNMAFLFGTLGLS
+7212 
-7227 SQLSFKSTEIR
+7227 STNITSIW
-7238 IKNSHNIEVQLSDN
+7238 IKDSYKVKI
-7252 QSATPLQLSL
+7252 QSTDTQIATSLQLSL
-7262 RLAIALILDM
+7262 QLVIALVV
-7272 IIDNTNDDG
+7272 N
-7281 SSIQEF
+7281 
-7287 IEQSSI
+7287 
-7293 KTTEQIIIID
+7293 
-7303 NSKDITIIV
+7303 IIV
-7312 DDTDLTANLQI
+7312 DDANIINQRIENQQTNTEQINNREIIINNSKDVTVLITDMDFVSSIEI
-7323 LLQILLALL
+7323 LLQILLVLL
-7332 IQIDI
+7332 AQLDV